1 MIKLTDWVIKTEGL
15 SLKAGRRYL
24 LKDIDWQ
31 VKRGENWLVFGM
43 NGSGKTTLLSI
54 LAGFKQGNGGRVE
67 VLGERYTSDNVLALR
82 RRIGWV
88 SSSFFDQLYSRE
100 SVLDI
105 VLSGKFG
112 TVGLGGEVSDQDIV
126 RAKAL
131 LKDLGMTD
139 KMRRPFHLLSKGE
152 RQNVLIARALFPNP
166 DILVLDEP
174 SSGLDVMARE
184 HLLNTVRDLAEHTQ
198 VTIIYVTHYTE
209 EILDIFQHT
218 LLLRKGQV
226 YAQGRTEEMFTE
238 PMISEFLGYPVTI
251 KRQDGQFQIQ
261 MEACSRVKE
270 LLEGREA

>member
-1 MIKLTDWVIKTEGL
+1 MIKLTDWVINTEGL

-112 TVGLGGEVSDQDIV
+112 TVGLGGQVSDQDIV

-152 RQNVLIARALFPNP
+152 RQNVLIARALINQPE
-166 DILVLDEP
+166 LLMLDEP
-174 SSGLDVMARE
+174 MSGLDILARE
-184 HLLNTVRDLAEHTQ
+184 RLLAMVREMAKNDEMS
-198 VTIIYVTHYTE
+198 IIYVTHHTE
-209 EILDIFQHT
+209 E
-218 LLLRKGQV
+218 LLLEVFAQTLFLRDSLVYKKGP
-226 YAQGRTEEMFTE
+226 TEELF
-238 PMISEFLGYPVTI
+238 SQASLSDFLGYPVSVEP
-251 KRQDGQFQIQ
+251 RQPYGLTTTLL
-261 MEACSRVKE
+261 AGKE
-270 LLEGREA
+270 ERP